1 MSFRRG
7 TYSREN
13 RTLPRENSTFGYM
26 SMSNNEDS
34 EPSTSAFY
42 DVTNTSYSA
51 PSTSTS
57 NSTFGSINMSNQPNT
72 VQRMNQQRVF
82 NPFFTPIGSPIGS
95 EINNASASGNESNI
109 SSISQTS
116 ENQFP
121 AFEELNILLPPNQIQ
136 NVATNFAIAN
146 QMNSVLGNE
155 PNYYRVR
162 NTDYD
167 SNNQKSETSET
178 SLGGF
183 ISYRKFLGK

>member
-1 MSFRRG
+1 MSFRR
-7 TYSREN
+7 TYPREN
-13 RTLPRENSTFGYM
+13 RYPRENSTFGYIP
-26 SMSNNEDS
+26 MSNNDVS

-57 NSTFGSINMSNQPNT
+57 NSTFGSINMSNQPN
-72 VQRMNQQRVF
+72 VVPRMNQPRVF
-82 NPFFTPIGSPIGS
+82 NPFFTPIGSPIDS
-95 EINNASASGNESNI
+95 EISNPSESESNI

-116 ENQFP
+116 ENQLP
-121 AFEELNILLPPNQIQ
+121 PFEELNILLPSNQIQ
-136 NVATNFAIAN
+136 TVATNFAIAN
-146 QMNSVLGNE
+146 QMNSVLGNQS
-155 PNYYRVR
+155 NYYAIR